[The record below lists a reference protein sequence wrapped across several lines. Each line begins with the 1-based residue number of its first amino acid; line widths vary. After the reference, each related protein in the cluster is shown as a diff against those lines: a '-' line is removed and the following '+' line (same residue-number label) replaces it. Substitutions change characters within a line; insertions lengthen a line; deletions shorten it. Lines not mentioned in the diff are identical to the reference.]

1 MMKIIVR
8 KIIFFGIL
16 LLTFAVVQM
25 WLGNLFPLSKPD
37 LSWGLTVKYHF
48 IVYCGII
55 GVYSLLFP
63 MSIAFYSALIFQTV
77 SFWIFFS
84 SSHPLR
90 SVEMNL
96 IAYLCIIVPYILR
109 NTQILT
115 NSFHASRK
123 ETEKNGEGE
132 S

>member
-1 MMKIIVR
+1 MKIIVR

-37 LSWGLTVKYHF
+37 LSWGITVKYHF

-55 GVYSLLFP
+55 GVYSLLYP

-77 SFWIFFS
+77 SFWIFF
-84 SSHPLR
+84 LVVA
-90 SVEMNL
+90 SVALSRDESYSVSMHYCSL
-96 IAYLCIIVPYILR
+96 YIEKYANIDKLFPCQQKR
-109 NTQILT
+109 N
-115 NSFHASRK
+115 
-123 ETEKNGEGE
+123 
-132 S
+132 